1 MTWDPE
7 VDDLSEA
14 NRRPSAQPSDV
25 GADHGRDFGDEP
37 PPAWRDTAPDPF
49 APIDPNAPVS
59 GHIVP
64 RDRPSITEAP
74 ENDWSAAAGALYP
87 LLRPPGTTGT
97 PLAELD
103 PEALVVRGAG
113 HGNTAPIVDDGPAG
127 TVIVFALPS
136 GGFDVIV
143 NGEHVIAWDVSAEQ
157 VCETAVANLTAW
169 SQAAGWTDEVDGDRR
184 LISSA
189 TGDGW
194 DASRILLTE
203 VRQHLAGE
211 LGGDGARVLIGLPD
225 RHLLVAARLP
235 QGDDVFAG
243 QFASFVRTQAEGAD
257 EPIDARVFE
266 LRDGELAPFAG

>member
-1 MTWDPE
+1 MSWDPE
-7 VDDLSEA
+7 VDDPAEA
-14 NRRPSAQPSDV
+14 QRRPAAQPSDV
-25 GADHGRDFGDEP
+25 GVDHSRDYGDEP
-37 PPAWRDTAPDPF
+37 APSWRDTAPDPL

-59 GHIVP
+59 GHVVP
-64 RDRPSITEAP
+64 KDRPSVTEAP
-74 ENDWSAAAGALYP
+74 ENDWSAASGGLYP
-87 LLRPPGTTGT
+87 LLRPAGTTGT
-97 PLAELD
+97 PLDALD
-103 PEALVVRGAG
+103 PEALVTRGAG
-113 HGNTAPIVDDGPAG
+113 HGTTAPVIDEGPVD

-143 NGEHVIAWDVSAEQ
+143 NGEHVIAWDVNAQ
-157 VCETAVANLTAW
+157 KVVETAIANLTAW
-169 SQAAGWTDEVDGDRR
+169 SRTAGWTDEADGERR

-203 VRQHLAGE
+203 VRQHLTRE
-211 LGGDGARVLIGLPD
+211 LGASGGRVMVGLPD

-235 QGDDVFAG
+235 DGDDVFAG

-266 LRDGELAPFAG
+266 LKDGELAPFTA